1 MHCKV
6 QNIFRRKIIDFC
18 STQWDGLWTVLFLAK
33 NPITPSYLTK
43 TTIHTTQRS
52 TDSTAM

>member
-6 QNIFRRKIIDFC
+6 QNIIRRKIIDFLQHTVGC
-18 STQWDGLWTVLFLAK
+18 LWTVLFLAK

-43 TTIHTTQRS
+43 TTIHNTQRS